1 MILNKVVRME
11 KCHCS
16 GIRFDKVVE
25 IAKQESIEFLEV
37 AKKLDVSETCTA
49 CKEDMITYCE
59 SRLKL
64 VSYC

>member
-1 MILNKVVRME
+1 MILNKVDRME

-16 GIRFDKVVE
+16 GIRFEKIVE
-25 IAKQESIEFLEV
+25 IAKQESREFLDV

-49 CKEDMITYCE
+49 CKEDMISYCE